1 MKSTINIRRGEGI
14 LRNEAPRPKGRSFP
28 VRGFLYI
35 VPLPAC
41 RQAGTSPFPLRRD
54 GALAGQKGIV
64 LPIALIFLVILS
76 IMGIAAIMTSTS
88 TTAVFGGLRR
98 ADEALYYA
106 EAGVEAAKRV
116 IAQTSPNFDQV
127 YANSGQLTGLEGTI
141 SYNDGKGS
149 YTVVLLNNEDDP
161 GYPGPGHTTN
171 VEKDGRYIIHSKGVA
186 GDASKTIEVVVE
198 SFSRFFYFTEW
209 EEAPGQ
215 QTQTDIFLKYVFFR
229 TNDSMIYVMGGPDPR
244 MDGPVHSNHALHISG
259 SPTFSALTSSNES
272 PYYLAGSAS
281 EASIFRGGTN
291 WNRYVTLPVGPDKVF
306 GTDDDLTDVKNGATS
321 VGRIIDTYDTPTSSP
336 WEYRVHFRGDRGMEA
351 DIYKKNPSS
360 GNWTFVE
367 TLEIGS
373 GFNGVIYFH
382 GGGPIHVGGK
392 IQDGGSASQIG
403 KLDPTG
409 GTESTVQGRWT
420 ICSAKESTDVINPP
434 GEIRIVGDIK
444 YGGSYT
450 GGNPF
455 PTVGTDPTGLLGL
468 VSANNVVIK
477 EDGEDTAQTIRNNGV
492 TIHASIMATSNDNA
506 TFSVE
511 TALLEAVSGSLGRQ
525 INLLGGIIQYR
536 RGVVGKFTAA
546 GLTQGFQKNYRYDTR
561 LLYMTPPAFPLA
573 VSLKIKSWKE

>member
-1 MKSTINIRRGEGI
+1 MKSKISMSRGDGI
-14 LRNEAPRPKGRSFP
+14 LRNE
-28 VRGFLYI
+28 
-35 VPLPAC
+35 
-41 RQAGTSPFPLRRD
+41 
-54 GALAGQKGIV
+54 KGIV

-106 EAGVEAAKRV
+106 EAGVEAAKKF

-127 YANSGQLTGLEGTI
+127 YANSGQITGLEGTI
-141 SYNDGKGS
+141 SYGNGS

-161 GYPGPGHTTN
+161 GYPGAGHPEN
-171 VEKDGRYIIHSKGVA
+171 REKDGRYVIHSKGVA
-186 GDASKTIEVVVE
+186 SDAAKTLEVVVE

-209 EEAPGQ
+209 EEAPGK
-215 QTQTDIFLKYVFFR
+215 QTETDISEKYVFFR
-229 TNDSMIYVMGGPDPR
+229 SNDTL
-244 MDGPVHSNHALHISG
+244 DGPVHSNHALHLAGTPS
-259 SPTFSALTSSNES
+259 FSALASSNES

-281 EASIFRGGTN
+281 EASIFLQGTN
-291 WNRYVTLPVGPDKVF
+291 WSRYVTLPVGPDKVF
-306 GTDDDLTDVKNGATS
+306 GTDDDLTDVKNGALAI
-321 VGRIIDTYDTPTSSP
+321 GRIINTYDTTTSSA
-336 WEYRVHFRGDRGMEA
+336 WEYRVHFRGDQGMEA
-351 DIYKKNPSS
+351 DIYKKAQTDTD
-360 GNWTFVE
+360 WTFVE
-367 TLEIGS
+367 TLEIGP

-392 IQDGGSASQIG
+392 IRNSGSANQIG

-420 ICSAKESTDVINPP
+420 ICSAKESTDVVTTP

-444 YGGSYT
+444 YTGNYT
-450 GGNPF
+450 SGDPF
-455 PTVGTDPTGLLGL
+455 PTAGTDPGGLLGL
-468 VSANNVVIK
+468 VSANNVVVR
-477 EDGEDTAQTIRNNGV
+477 ELTSEDTAQTIRNNGL

-511 TALLEAVSGSLGRQ
+511 TALLEGVSGSLGRQ
-525 INLLGGIIQYR
+525 VNLLGGIIQYR
-536 RGVVGKFTAA
+536 RGVVGKFNVG

-561 LLYMTPPAFPLA
+561 LYYMTPPAFPLA
-573 VSLKIKSWKE
+573 LNLKIKSWKE